1 MQRLRPLVL
10 LSFGRCG
17 AISPCMSRAQI
28 AGIIIMLLA
37 AIIGVTAILYSFG
50 SQSPK
55 VTGGLGVS
63 RAVPVGGPFEM
74 TDHTGK
80 TVTEDLLKGRYSLI
94 YFGYTFCPDVCPT
107 ELQDMSVAINLAGAA
122 GEKVTPIFVTV
133 DPKRDGQ
140 EEIAAYVEAFHP
152 RMIGLRGSEAETTV
166 MTKAYRVFYQPVN
179 QEDEYYL
186 MDHSNFIYLMGPD
199 GANIAIFNGEVD
211 PQVMAKGIQEAVGG

>member
-1 MQRLRPLVL
+1 MT
-10 LSFGRCG
+10 
-17 AISPCMSRAQI
+17 RAQI
-28 AGIIIMLLA
+28 AAIIVLLLA
-37 AIIGVTAILYSFG
+37 AIIGATAILYSF
-50 SQSPK
+50 SSHAPT
-55 VTGGLGVS
+55 VTGGIGVS
-63 RAVPVGGPFEM
+63 RAVPVGGPFRM

-80 TVTEDLLKGRYSLI
+80 AVSEELLQGRYTLI

-107 ELQDMSVAINLAGAA
+107 ELQDMSVALNLAGPA
-122 GEKVTPIFVTV
+122 GEKVTPVFVTV

-140 EEIAAYVEAFHP
+140 EEIADYVAAFHP
-152 RMIGLRGSEAETTV
+152 RMIGLRGTEAETTV

-211 PQVMAKGIQEAVGG
+211 PQVMARGIQEAVGG